1 MSQKAL
7 FLDRDGVINHD
18 PGDYTKNLDEF
29 HILDGALE
37 TMKEWFD
44 AGYKL
49 VIITNQAGLAKGL
62 YERHDV
68 DRIHQYLMGR
78 CVAMGFRIEECF
90 YCPHHEGTTGR
101 CLCRKPG
108 SLLIEKALHRYGLD
122 ASSSVMMGDKPRDV
136 DAAEKAG
143 VRGVL
148 IPVNK
153 GPLRPAEFGL

>member
-62 YERHDV
+62 YKRHDV

-90 YCPHHEGTTGR
+90 YCPHHEGTTSLRECASNRRRRAHPSESTRQGNR
-101 CLCRKPG
+101 DDARRVPPRKRAR
-108 SLLIEKALHRYGLD
+108 L
-122 ASSSVMMGDKPRDV
+122 
-136 DAAEKAG
+136 
-143 VRGVL
+143 
-148 IPVNK
+148 
-153 GPLRPAEFGL
+153 